1 MYMFT
6 SLGPEYSGPAN
17 VCANSCTGGR
27 SACPG
32 VVLHVCD
39 DPGLVRILS
48 QKAWSGISVR
58 IVFDEGQ
65 VREPSCSNQLARM
78 KELLEGGAELYR
90 LRVGTGF
97 AILHDK
103 LWVVDGRWVFT
114 GSLNPTS
121 NGFLNNSENLVEIDI
136 PGVAIDA
143 MSRIDS
149 LLSRAEP
156 VTNEY
161 LDERLREQSERG
173 RSGSTRQ
180 RR

>member
-1 MYMFT
+1 MQWQQAGGWLEEDLQAGP
-6 SLGPEYSGPAN
+6 SLP
-17 VCANSCTGGR
+17 VCS
-27 SACPG
+27 
-32 VVLHVCD
+32 D
-39 DPGLVRILS
+39 
-48 QKAWSGISVR
+48 
-58 IVFDEGQ
+58 
-65 VREPSCSNQLARM
+65 
-78 KELLEGGAELYR
+78 GA
-90 LRVGTGF
+90 
-97 AILHDK
+97 
-103 LWVVDGRWVFT
+103 VDGRWVFT

-149 LLSRAEP
+149 LLSRAEL
-156 VTNEY
+156 VTEEY